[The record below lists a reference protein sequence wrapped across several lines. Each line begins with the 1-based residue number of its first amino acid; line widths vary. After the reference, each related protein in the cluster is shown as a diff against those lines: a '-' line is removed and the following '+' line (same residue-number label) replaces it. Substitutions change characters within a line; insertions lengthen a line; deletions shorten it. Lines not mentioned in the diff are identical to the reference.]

1 MVSVNCNLKAL
12 FSLLEKD
19 FEKLT
24 SSKIHFLS
32 SIYYIVDTVSFLAYH
47 LHIIIILP
55 FLISLCQLRVFSE
68 RQIKSVERAGHANH
82 FQ

>member
-24 SSKIHFLS
+24 SFHFLS
-32 SIYYIVDTVSFLAYH
+32 SIYYIIDTISFLAYH